1 VLGLA
6 IAGCA
11 TAVTGTRPSS
21 QSFHTTPRGPRTA
34 PAAGAAPARVD
45 YDRQIAVRFD
55 QIRSEHKDIGYADLL
70 RELDVAR
77 APDAPPSFDPTGV
90 EYYNDIRKS
99 LKLTTE
105 EQEIYKR
112 TGIVGVDHAW
122 RYNMGSAY
130 EEIYRHD
137 LPVLVTTDSILHAMH
152 RSFDDIL
159 IEIETQVF
167 APTIG
172 ELLAETHGR
181 LQAEVA
187 DESKARELR
196 KSVEDV
202 DLYITVARNL
212 GAAVTRDARCMGA
225 DSSYEDLCADK
236 RADTEETQ
244 LLVKSAFG
252 QDRKAR
258 EVLRA
263 IVAAKPDAG
272 VSLYGRPTSV
282 LPYVDW
288 TQFKPRGHYT
298 KSPALRRYFR
308 MMMWLGR
315 VDVGFKLA
323 AGPGEFGRAD
333 VDRELRDAALL
344 SWTVRNA
351 RQLDKLASVDHTV
364 GFLVGLSDNITA
376 ADMVAACQRAGMRG
390 VVDLSNHELL
400 GKLRQEL
407 RDVSSQRIRSQFA
420 YRAPGDYPEVP
431 LPEAFQLFGQ
441 RFVIDSFV
449 TAKVVFDS
457 ILFKGEQQHRPM
469 PSGLDVMAAL
479 GSDEAVGLVQPEIA
493 QWNYAANLLAARRVV
508 EERPPAAWGA
518 SQYDLWLS
526 ALSMLDD
533 VPAGTD
539 FPEVM
544 RSQAWS
550 RKQLQT
556 QLGSWAELR
565 HDTILYAKQ
574 SYTMGEMC
582 EYPTGYVE
590 PYPELFARVA
600 QFAEVAAERLQA
612 LTVKTRVRP
621 FLGRFAAIVRRLEGM
636 ARKELTAQPFTDEE
650 KKFLKEIV
658 RKEIHGGCGGATV
671 EFTGWYKD
679 LLYSGDP
686 DSWEPTIADVHTNT
700 NDGKVL
706 EAAVGDVN
714 FLVAAIDSRGDR
726 AAYVGP
732 TYSYYEFVSAQR
744 LTDEEWRGRIKSGNL
759 PPRPEWVGAFQGK
772 PEERSLQKK

>member
-1 VLGLA
+1 VLVLA

-11 TAVTGTRPSS
+11 AAVTGTRSA
-21 QSFHTTPRGPRTA
+21 FHTAARGPRTT
-34 PAAGAAPARVD
+34 PVPGAAPARVD

-55 QIRSEHKDIGYADLL
+55 QIRAEHKDLGYADLL

-77 APDAPPSFDPTGV
+77 APDARPSFDPTGV
-90 EYYNDIRKS
+90 DYYKDIQKS
-99 LKLTTE
+99 LRLTAE
-105 EQEIYKR
+105 EQEIFKR
-112 TGIVGVDHAW
+112 TGIVGVDHDW

-159 IEIETQVF
+159 IEIETGIF

-172 ELLAETHGR
+172 QLLAETHER

-187 DESKARELR
+187 DGKKDPELR

-212 GAAVTRDARCMGA
+212 GAAVSRDPRCVGP
-225 DSSYEDLCADK
+225 DSYDDLCADK
-236 RADTEETQ
+236 READSEDTE
-244 LLVKSAFG
+244 LLVKSGFG

-258 EVLRA
+258 EVLKA
-263 IVAAKPDAG
+263 IVAAVPDAG
-272 VSLYGRPTSV
+272 VSLYGRAV
-282 LPYVDW
+282 AAGPYVDW

-308 MMMWLGR
+308 IMMWLGR
-315 VDVGFKLA
+315 MDVGFKLA
-323 AGPGEFGRAD
+323 PGPAEFGKAD

-351 RQLDKLASVDHTV
+351 RQLEPLASVDRAI
-364 GFLVGLSDNITA
+364 GFLVGLSDNVTA
-376 ADMVAACQRAGMRG
+376 ADMVAACQRADMRA
-390 VVDLSNHELL
+390 VVDLSNRETL
-400 GKLRQEL
+400 GQLRQEL
-407 RDVSSQRIRSQFA
+407 RNVGAQRIRSQFG
-420 YRAPGDYPEVP
+420 YRAPGDASEVP

-457 ILFKGEQQHRPM
+457 IMFKGEQQRRPM
-469 PSGLDVMAAL
+469 PTGLDVMAAL
-479 GSDEAVGLVQPEIA
+479 GSDEAVGLAQPEIA
-493 QWNYAANLLAARRVV
+493 QWNYATNLLAARRVV
-508 EERPPAAWGA
+508 EERPPDAWGA

-544 RSQAWS
+544 RAQAWS

-574 SYTMGEMC
+574 SYTMGELC

-590 PYPELFARVA
+590 PYPEFFARVA
-600 QFAEVAAERLQA
+600 QFAEVAGERLHA
-612 LTVKTRVRP
+612 LKFNTIRIRN
-621 FLGRFAAIVRRLEGM
+621 FLGGFAAVVRRLEGL
-636 ARKELTAQPFTDEE
+636 ARKELTGQAFTDDE
-650 KKFLKEIV
+650 KKWLKEVV
-658 RKEIHGGCGGATV
+658 RKEMHGGCGAPTI
-671 EFTGWYKD
+671 EFTGWYRD
-679 LLYSGDP
+679 LIYSGDP
-686 DSWEPTIADVHTNT
+686 DSWEPTIADVHTDPNS
-700 NDGKVL
+700 GAVL
-706 EAAVGDVN
+706 QVAVGDVN

-732 TYSYYEFVSAQR
+732 VYSYYEFTSKQR
-744 LTDEEWRGRIKSGNL
+744 LTDEEWRSRIKAGNL
-759 PPRPEWVGAFQGK
+759 PPRPEWVRAFQGK
-772 PEERSLQKK
+772 PEQRSLAKK